1 MNAPGFERIVPGLTG
16 EYRLRVD
23 AVNTAAHLGSGGVEV
38 LATPE
43 MVRMM
48 ERAAVAA
55 GDHLL
60 PPGYRTVGIHL
71 DIAHLAPTPV
81 GMAVVASAELNVIEG
96 KKLIF
101 HVEARDE
108 RELIGA
114 GTHQRMI
121 INVERFQA
129 KVESKK
135 CS

>member
-1 MNAPGFERIVPGLTG
+1 MNAPGFKRIVPGLTG

-23 AVNTAAHLGSGGVEV
+23 AVNTAVHLGSGSVEV

-48 ERAAVAA
+48 ERAAVAT

-81 GMAVVASAELNVIEG
+81 GMVVVASAELSAIEG
-96 KKLIF
+96 RKLIF

>member
-1 MNAPGFERIVPGLTG
+1 MNAREFEHIVPGLIG
-16 EYRLRVD
+16 EYRLKVD
-23 AVNTAAHLGSGGVEV
+23 TANTATHLGSGGVEV

-43 MVRMM
+43 MVCMM

-81 GMAVVASAELNVIEG
+81 GMVVVASAELDAVEG
-96 KKLIF
+96 RKLIF
-101 HVEARDE
+101 RVEARDE